1 MPVSPPT
8 MLSDPVPSDVT
19 QLLGQWSGGDGRALD
34 ELMPIV
40 YDELRRLAYRQMAG
54 ERGDHTLQATALV
67 NEAYLKLKDQR
78 AARWQNRAQFFAVA
92 AQMMRHILVDY
103 ARRHSR
109 VRRGG
114 GAQQV
119 TLDDAMI
126 VSPDKSDEM
135 LAVNDALEKLEQFDK
150 RRSQVAV
157 MRFFA
162 GLSVEEIAEA
172 LSISVETVTR
182 DWRTARAW
190 LRNELST
197 TA

>member
-1 MPVSPPT
+1 
-8 MLSDPVPSDVT
+8 
-19 QLLGQWSGGDGRALD
+19 
-34 ELMPIV
+34 
-40 YDELRRLAYRQMAG
+40 
-54 ERGDHTLQATALV
+54 
-67 NEAYLKLKDQR
+67 
-78 AARWQNRAQFFAVA
+78 
-92 AQMMRHILVDY
+92 
-103 ARRHSR
+103 
-109 VRRGG
+109 
-114 GAQQV
+114 
-119 TLDDAMI
+119 MI

-135 LAVNDALEKLEQFDK
+135 LAVNDALQKLEQIDK

>member
-1 MPVSPPT
+1 MTETIPN
-8 MLSDPVPSDVT
+8 DVT
-19 QLLGQWSGGDGRALD
+19 QLLGQWSGGDGQALD
-34 ELMPIV
+34 DLMPLV
-40 YDELRRLAYRQMAG
+40 YDELRRVAYRQMAA

-78 AARWQNRAQFFAVA
+78 TARWQNRAQFFAVA

-103 ARRHSR
+103 ARRNQR
-109 VRRGG
+109 TKRGG

-126 VSPDKSDEM
+126 VSADKSDEL
-135 LAVNDALEKLEQFDK
+135 LAVNDALEKLEQIDK
-150 RRSQVAV
+150 RRGQVAV

-190 LRNELST
+190 LRKELSV
-197 TA
+197 AA